1 MSRWRSWGS
10 GILGKQEVKRES
22 TRIHS
27 HPSPPADLDL
37 LAVGEAVVDL
47 ISLEEA
53 DSLRDTRTFRL
64 HVGGSP
70 ANVARTVAQ
79 MGGRAAL
86 VARVGDDPFGH
97 LLRAELERA
106 GILCDHLV
114 LDPDAR
120 TTVIFVSHTR
130 GTPDFLA
137 YRDAD
142 VRLAPEQVTEE
153 VIGRARVVHV
163 SAFALSRPPAR
174 YAAERALRL
183 GHERECILSVDPNY
197 SPRLWPDREDALET
211 LERALSIATLT
222 KPSLDDARRLFGSG
236 LSPEDCVRRLHELGP
251 PIVVLTMG
259 SEGVLVSERGHI
271 QHIPALSVS
280 IADATGAGDAFWGG
294 FLVALLDGFPLP
306 DCARFAQHIAARKLV
321 TVGPLTE
328 RIDRY
333 ALYAELNGKKRL

>member
-1 MSRWRSWGS
+1 M
-10 GILGKQEVKRES
+10 KRES
-22 TRIHS
+22 IRV
-27 HPSPPADLDL
+27 HPRPAPSGDLDL

-47 ISLEEA
+47 ISVEET
-53 DSLRDTRTFRL
+53 DSLRDARAFRL

-70 ANVARTVAQ
+70 ANVAWTVARL
-79 MGGRAAL
+79 GGRAAL
-86 VARVGDDPFGH
+86 VARVGDDPFGR
-97 LLRAELERA
+97 LLRAELEGA
-106 GILCDHLV
+106 GVLCDHLV

-153 VIGRARVVHV
+153 AIGRARVVHV

-174 YAAERALRL
+174 QAAERALRL
-183 GHERECILSVDPNY
+183 GHKQGRILSVDPNY
-197 SPRLWPDREDALET
+197 SPRLWPDREDATAT
-211 LERALSIATLT
+211 LERALSMATLT
-222 KPSLDDARRLFGSG
+222 KPSLDDARRLFGPG
-236 LSPEDCVRRLHELGP
+236 LSPEDCVRRFHELGP
-251 PIVVLTMG
+251 PVVVLTIG
-259 SEGVLVSERGHI
+259 PEGVLVSEGGHI
-271 QHIPALSVS
+271 QHIPALPVS

-294 FLVALLDGFPLP
+294 FLVTLLDDLPLP
-306 DCARFAQHIAARKLV
+306 DCARFAQHVAVRKLV

-333 ALYAELNGKKRL
+333 ALYAELNGKKYL